1 MGDREGDDGEGGN
14 GVRQMGRGA
23 MGRGQQEGGDREVGK
38 REGEKKGHE
47 EGGIS
52 QMDRN
57 AWVDIWNAWVER
69 DYRVFLLCLPVQ
81 RRVPQLVYIYGWSLA
96 IDGWRIRPLKYWR
109 GLLQVQDRY
118 VAHNDWI
125 HNVRTISKMCQDVH
139 LHVFRAKT
147 KNHEKSNAELE
158 LFEL

>member
-1 MGDREGDDGEGGN
+1 MTGRGQRGGADGEGGN
-14 GVRQMGRGA
+14 GVGEMGRGA

-38 REGEKKGHE
+38 WEGEKKGHE

-81 RRVPQLVYIYGWSLA
+81 RRVPQLVYTNKIGDCLFICLFIYLSICSA
-96 IDGWRIRPLKYWR
+96 IGFQTARPNRLKF
-109 GLLQVQDRY
+109 GG
-118 VAHNDWI
+118 
-125 HNVRTISKMCQDVH
+125 
-139 LHVFRAKT
+139 
-147 KNHEKSNAELE
+147 
-158 LFEL
+158 

>member
-14 GVRQMGRGA
+14 GVGQIGRGA
-23 MGRGQQEGGDREVGK
+23 TGWVRWGGGQQEGGDREVGK

-69 DYRVFLLCLPVQ
+69 DYGFFSLCLPVQ
-81 RRVPQLVYIYGWSLA
+81 RRVPQLVN
-96 IDGWRIRPLKYWR
+96 K
-109 GLLQVQDRY
+109 
-118 VAHNDWI
+118 
-125 HNVRTISKMCQDVH
+125 
-139 LHVFRAKT
+139 
-147 KNHEKSNAELE
+147 
-158 LFEL
+158 